1 MELEGFQQHHVD
13 EGYPPAKPR
22 LQSINK
28 KEWDALSHVEQAALL
43 EEVKKNRA
51 AHRRQPVSPHFEKL
65 MQP

>member
-1 MELEGFQQHHVD
+1 MVELEGFQQHHVD

-43 EEVKKNRA
+43 EEVKKIERRTGGSRC
-51 AHRRQPVSPHFEKL
+51 HRTLKS
-65 MQP
+65 